1 MEFRELA
8 SVLCWQATLYPHP
21 QPEGKGTMDRTQEV
35 FADGIGEIV
44 LSGGMVRM
52 DLVALTGSQRD
63 ENNQPRLEFRQR
75 VVMPP
80 DGFLRSF
87 SAMEDLVKQ
96 LIKAGLVKPR
106 EGEGGDQ
113 PAAAARE
120 DQPKSPNF

>member
-1 MEFRELA
+1 
-8 SVLCWQATLYPHP
+8 
-21 QPEGKGTMDRTQEV
+21 MDKAHEV
-35 FADGIGEIV
+35 FADGVGEIV

-52 DLVALTGSQRD
+52 DLVAMTGSQRD
-63 ENNQPRLEFRQR
+63 EDNQPKLEFRQR
-75 VVMPP
+75 IVMPP

-106 EGEGGDQ
+106 DGEGVAGAEATVVD
-113 PAAAARE
+113 

>member
-1 MEFRELA
+1 
-8 SVLCWQATLYPHP
+8 
-21 QPEGKGTMDRTQEV
+21 MDRTQEV

-63 ENNQPRLEFRQR
+63 EENQPRLEFRQR

-106 EGEGGDQ
+106 EGE
-113 PAAAARE
+113 AAAPTVAPATE

>member
-1 MEFRELA
+1 
-8 SVLCWQATLYPHP
+8 
-21 QPEGKGTMDRTQEV
+21 MDKTQEV

-63 ENNQPRLEFRQR
+63 ENNQPKLEFRQR

-106 EGEGGDQ
+106 DGEGGAMAEA
-113 PAAAARE
+113 PAAE
-120 DQPKSPNF
+120 EQPKSPNF